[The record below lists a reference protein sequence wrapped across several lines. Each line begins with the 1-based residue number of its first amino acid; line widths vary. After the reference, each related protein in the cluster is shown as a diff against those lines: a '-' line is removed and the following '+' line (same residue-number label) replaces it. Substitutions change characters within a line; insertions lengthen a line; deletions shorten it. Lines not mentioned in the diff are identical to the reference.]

1 MSRAATSGYDPLAL
15 AGARPEER
23 YRTYDRLHDRAPVYE
38 PALDAWIVTRHADV
52 QRVLSDR
59 DNFTAAG
66 SIGIDDF
73 DRFPPAVRAV
83 LDRGYGRFP
92 GIIEMDPPAHTTYRA
107 LVDRAFKPRRVAAME
122 PTFRDIAHGLIDTFA
137 GDGATD
143 LVPSFA
149 VPYPLAVICHV
160 LGVPHRD
167 LAAVHRMSAG
177 FTALEAGTIWR
188 RPLEEQIA
196 SAEQFV
202 AFQHYAAELVE
213 ARRAAPRDD
222 LISTLVSV
230 KLDGVRHLTLEEAIS
245 TIIHLLFA
253 GHETNARSLASTV
266 HLLLSDRRRWE
277 AVVDDRSLIPKV
289 VEEGLRMEPPV
300 TYHTRTTVRAVSMAG
315 VEIPPGSVVH
325 LVFAAA
331 NHDAAVFPE
340 PLEFD
345 ATRSNGA
352 RHLGFGWGIHHCV
365 GAPVAR
371 LESRV
376 AIEVLA
382 TRLPDLRLRSVDV
395 EREPHAMLRGLER
408 LQVEWGWDVA
418 GQIA

>member
-15 AGARPEER
+15 AGARPEAR
-23 YRTYDRLHDRAPVYE
+23 YETYRRLHDRAPVYE
-38 PALDAWIVTRHADV
+38 PDLDAWIVTRHADV
-52 QRVLSDR
+52 QRVLNDR
-59 DNFTAAG
+59 ENFTAAG

-83 LDRGYGRFP
+83 LARGYGRFP
-92 GIIEMDPPAHTTYRA
+92 GIIEMDPPTHTTYRA

-122 PTFRDIAHGLIDTFA
+122 PAFREIAHRLIDTFA
-137 GDGATD
+137 GDGTTD

-149 VPYPLAVICHV
+149 VPFPLAVICHV
-160 LGVPHRD
+160 LGVPDQD

-188 RPLEEQIA
+188 RPLGEQIA

-202 AFQHYAAELVE
+202 AFQHYAADLVE
-213 ARRAAPRDD
+213 TRRAAPRDD

-230 KLDGVRHLTLEEAIS
+230 KLGGVRHLTLEETIS

-277 AVVDDRSLIPKV
+277 AVVGDPSVIPSV
-289 VEEGLRMEPPV
+289 VEEGLRLEPPV
-300 TYHTRTTVRAVSMAG
+300 TYHTRTTVRGVTLSG

-340 PLEFD
+340 PLAFD
-345 ATRSNGA
+345 TTRPNGA

-382 TRLPDLRLRSVDV
+382 TRLPGLRLRSIDV
-395 EREPHAMLRGLER
+395 AREHHAMLRGLER
-408 LQVEWGWDVA
+408 LQVEWG
-418 GQIA
+418 